1 MTKFK
6 LMALTLVIGTAS
18 LFVGRIDVAVEPNL
32 DAEYE
37 AEALENEAY
46 EDADFFKKLE
56 KENETYLVDMKGL
69 KAFDKHLYD
78 NYKKFLEEDTPILE
92 ISLKEKQS
100 DQVYNHC
107 GFVDVKGERDKSY
120 TTAL

>member
-18 LFVGRIDVAVEPNL
+18 LFVGRIDEAVEPDL

-46 EDADFFKKLE
+46 EDAAFFKKIE
-56 KENETYLVDMKGL
+56 KE
-69 KAFDKHLYD
+69 
-78 NYKKFLEEDTPILE
+78 
-92 ISLKEKQS
+92 
-100 DQVYNHC
+100 
-107 GFVDVKGERDKSY
+107 
-120 TTAL
+120 